1 MAIFLY
7 AAILN
12 QRIGPV
18 AITIRNKTTEEL
30 IRKIGRR
37 TGEGPS
43 AVVRRLA
50 ENENS
55 NLETPV
61 PPKADVV
68 RQRMR
73 ELEESRL
80 RHSHPD
86 DPQLTWP
93 EIEKAM
99 DSIFG
104 DELDTVPRQ
113 R

>member
-1 MAIFLY
+1 M
-7 AAILN
+7 
-12 QRIGPV
+12 

-50 ENENS
+50 EREAGIK
-55 NLETPV
+55 EGKEPV
-61 PPKADVV
+61 APEVV
-68 RQRMR
+68 NRRMR

-80 RHSHPD
+80 RHTYPD
-86 DPQLTWP
+86 DPKLSWA
-93 EIEKAM
+93 EIEEEM

-104 DELDTVPRQ
+104 DGFAPRQ
-113 R
+113 ARR